1 MVQSKERRQRRPH
14 PETSDTDHAKQMSV
28 VSIGKIKLNMKTF
41 VLKNALT
48 KGRLHRKKTF
58 FFGHYRI
65 RVLGVGGSELILTLV
80 LG

>member
-28 VSIGKIKLNMKTF
+28 VSIGKIKLNMKTL

-48 KGRLHRKKTF
+48 KGRLHRKNLF
-58 FFGHYRI
+58 
-65 RVLGVGGSELILTLV
+65 LGITELECWGWGALN
-80 LG
+80 

>member
-28 VSIGKIKLNMKTF
+28 VSIGKIKLNMKTL

-48 KGRLHRKKTF
+48 KGRLHRKKPF
-58 FFGHYRI
+58 F
-65 RVLGVGGSELILTLV
+65 LGITELECWGWGALN
-80 LG
+80 

>member
-28 VSIGKIKLNMKTF
+28 VSIGKIKLNMKTL

-48 KGRLHRKKTF
+48 KGRLHRKKNL